1 MATLTDPVSGETF
14 RFVTRSEWGA
24 RPPRWTGSM
33 TRFDGCHSHHGVGPG
48 QPSMSIWRGYQSY
61 HMNSLGWPDIAYNYG
76 YDSEGTIFEGRGFGR
91 DGAHTFGFNNTSY
104 GFCFIGDS
112 NVAPPTGKALRAL
125 LCLARLAE
133 AHHNKDG
140 YRRDHIDAGR
150 LSGSATS
157 CPGNGLYGKFAA
169 MPKGYR
175 PITAPKPAP
184 KPTPAPVPPQ
194 LEGVEDVQAK
204 MLTVREEADPKKPSK
219 GTWIVYEGG
228 FPYRVR
234 VKSADDFRAF
244 RLFGVPA
251 QNITPQAWEFFKR
264 NTHEIKTG

>member
-1 MATLTDPVSGETF
+1 MTILRDPVTGEEF
-14 RFVTRSEWGA
+14 RLVTRAEWGA

-33 TRFDGCHSHHGVGPG
+33 SRFDGCHSHHGVGPG

-76 YDSEGTIFEGRGFGR
+76 YDSEGTIYEGRGWDR
-91 DGAHTFGFNNTSY
+91 DGAHTYGFNSTSY

-175 PITAPKPAP
+175 PSSGPNP
-184 KPTPAPVPPQ
+184 PTPNPIPTPP
-194 LEGVEDVQAK
+194 GVDITVNKPFIINERPNGDRNAK
-204 MLTVREEADPKKPSK
+204 SN
-219 GTWIVYEGG
+219 GSWVY
-228 FPYRVR
+228 FDQTPWR
-234 VKSADDFRAF
+234 VKIKTAEDLRTFRA
-244 RLFGVPA
+244 LGVPFRVMSPE
-251 QNITPQAWEFFKR
+251 QHGFFKR
-264 NTHEIKTG
+264 NTQEVKTG

>member
-1 MATLTDPVSGETF
+1 MTTLRDPVSGETF
-14 RFVTRSEWGA
+14 RLVTRAEWGA

-33 TRFDGCHSHHGVGPG
+33 VRFDGCHSHHGVGPG

-76 YDSEGTIFEGRGFGR
+76 YDSEGTIYEGRGWGR
-91 DGAHTFGFNNTSY
+91 DGAHTFGYNNTSY

-175 PITAPKPAP
+175 PTNPPAKPN
-184 KPTPAPVPPQ
+184 PAVPVPP
-194 LEGVEDVQAK
+194 GEDPDTMKPK
-204 MLTVREEADPKKPSK
+204 MMTVRDGANPQNPSK
-219 GTWIVYEGG
+219 GTWIVYDGS
-228 FPYRVR
+228 PWRIR
-234 VKSADDFRAF
+234 VKSAEDF
-244 RLFGVPA
+244 RLFQFFGVPS
-251 QNITPQAWEFFKR
+251 QNVTPQQWAFFQR
-264 NTHEIKTG
+264 NTSEIKTR